1 MLPACGYELL
11 CPLFDGAIVRPIA
24 PDACIGGVK
33 IAISRSYGVEIRPRE
48 ISARREMDFPPDAAA
63 ATLPDREAGVL
74 PETKSAAERPA
85 AAVGAARSSDAGPAT
100 ITMRDSFATEP
111 GEAALARDAS
121 SGPKDVAVAARRNAN
136 GPDQGNDVDTVTTYK
151 GAG

>member
-1 MLPACGYELL
+1 M
-11 CPLFDGAIVRPIA
+11 RPIA
-24 PDACIGGVK
+24 PDACTNGVK
-33 IAISRSYGVEIRPRE
+33 VAISGSYGAEIRSRE
-48 ISARREMDFPPDAAA
+48 ISAPQAMDLLPDAAA
-63 ATLPDREAGVL
+63 ATLPGREAGVL
-74 PETKSAAERPA
+74 PETTSAAEYPA